1 MPEPVSSVHSRNVG
15 HELGEI
21 LGAVIG
27 IILSDVFLV
36 FFIKVTTFA
45 CRVRFDVVSSIGL
58 DPARGDCDSFT
69 NFFDPD
75 GNSWM
80 LQERG
85 YRNL

>member
-1 MPEPVSSVHSRNVG
+1 MLSR
-15 HELGEI
+15 
-21 LGAVIG
+21 
-27 IILSDVFLV
+27 
-36 FFIKVTTFA
+36 
-45 CRVRFDVVSSIGL
+45 SIGL